1 MYLRIEL
8 LSDTAF
14 GRGDGIASHVNSE
27 IEHDKATGLPIIK
40 GRTLKGLFVE
50 ACADILYGLK
60 TCNSSTYNNFEKS
73 AKSLFGTPGSGLDS
87 TGKLHFGT
95 ATLPQGM
102 VQTVQAAPDK
112 YPPNQ
117 VLESFTTIR
126 HQTAVD
132 EATDIPKDTSLRAI
146 RVVLRGTIFHAPISH
161 PDLNQDKTALS
172 LLWACANTVR
182 NAGQNRTR
190 GLGHIRV
197 ELYTDKS
204 ELVTGEQFNQLVRG
218 VAS

>member
-27 IEHDKATGLPIIK
+27 VEHDKATGLPLIK

-50 ACADILYGLK
+50 ACADILHGLK
-60 TCNSSTYNNFEKS
+60 TCNSSAYDNFENS
-73 AKSLFGTPGSGLDS
+73 AKSLFGKPSSGLDS

-95 ATLPQGM
+95 ATLPIEFI
-102 VQTVQAAPDK
+102 AELSK
-112 YPPNQ
+112 LNQ
-117 VLESFTTIR
+117 PKETILNTLTTIR

-132 EATDIPKDTSLRAI
+132 DDDKPRDTSLRAT
-146 RVVLRGTIFHAPISH
+146 RVVLKGTIFHAHISH
-161 PDLNQDKTALS
+161 PKLS
-172 LLWACANTVR
+172 DNEVAFLWACANTVR

-190 GLGHIRV
+190 GLGYISII
-197 ELYTDKS
+197 LCDDKLNPLQGVGDYFA
-204 ELVTGEQFNQLVRG
+204 ELVRG
-218 VAS
+218 EVS

>member
-27 IEHDKATGLPIIK
+27 IEHDKNTGLPIIK

-60 TCNSSTYNNFEKS
+60 TCSSSTYDNFEKS

-95 ATLPQGM
+95 ATLPQGL
-102 VQTVQAAPDK
+102 VETVQSNPDE
-112 YPPNQ
+112 YMPNQ

-132 EATDIPKDTSLRAI
+132 DATDIPKDTSLRAI
-146 RVVLRGTIFHAPISH
+146 RVVLRGTIFHAHISH
-161 PDLNQDKTALS
+161 SDLECDEVS

-197 ELYTDKS
+197 ELYKDED
-204 ELVTGEQFNQLVRG
+204 ELVTCKRFNQLVTG
-218 VAS
+218 VTS

>member
-50 ACADILYGLK
+50 ACADILYGLQ
-60 TCNSSTYNNFEKS
+60 TCGKAGIFEDS
-73 AKSLFGTPGSGLDS
+73 AKSLFGTPGSGLDN

-102 VQTVQAAPDK
+102 VQTVQANLDK
-112 YPPNQ
+112 YPPSQ

-132 EATDIPKDTSLRAI
+132 EATDTPKDTSLRAI
-146 RVVLRGTIFHAPISH
+146 RVVLRGTIFHAHISH
-161 PDLNQDKTALS
+161 PDLHENEIA

-190 GLGHIRV
+190 GLGYIRI
-197 ELYTDKS
+197 ELYQDDGNDSK
-204 ELVTGEQFNQLVRG
+204 LVTGDQFNQLVRG

>member
-50 ACADILYGLK
+50 ACADILYGLQQCAPSAHK
-60 TCNSSTYNNFEKS
+60 TFDEL
-73 AKSLFGTPGSGLDS
+73 AKGLFGTPGSRLDS
-87 TGKLHFGT
+87 MGKLNFGT
-95 ATLPQGM
+95 ATLPADFIAELDKLHQPKE
-102 VQTVQAAPDK
+102 TVL
-112 YPPNQ
+112 NT
-117 VLESFTTIR
+117 LTTIR

-132 EATDIPKDTSLRAI
+132 DDDKPKDTSLRAT
-146 RVVLRGTIFHAPISH
+146 RVVLKGTIFHAHISH
-161 PDLNQDKTALS
+161 PDLDDDETA

-190 GLGHIRV
+190 GLGHIRITLCYDNFEPIWGCDTYFADIV
-197 ELYTDKS
+197 KGHIS
-204 ELVTGEQFNQLVRG
+204 
-218 VAS
+218 